1 MTDPH
6 IQAVDAALA
15 YLERRNATHKPGP
28 PLVGRDLLLFS
39 LRPQAGRILVRPAAD
54 QEPAGT
60 NPNPNQ

>member
-1 MTDPH
+1 MTDQH
-6 IQAVDAALA
+6 VRAVDAALR
-15 YLERRNATHKPGP
+15 YLVDRDAAHKPSP

-54 QEPAGT
+54 FEPAGT